1 MKRILCLLCALLV
14 ALCPVCALAASVVE
28 PTQDFYVNDQAN
40 VLSEETEGLIV
51 LNNDQLEEACG
62 AQIVVVTVDTV
73 GSSGMENYAYTLF
86 NQWEIGSADQN
97 NGVLVLLSIEDDDYW
112 TMTGVGL
119 QDDLTAGDLSELQ
132 RAYLEPSFAQ
142 KDYDDGVRLYFSAL
156 FDRVSQIERANVRL
170 DDDLYAEWL
179 SAQGSSDSYSS
190 STYGYNN
197 QEYFDYPNERSG
209 GGFMSWF
216 IGLIVILF
224 LLNILRKALRG
235 AARPMRFTPWI
246 HVRPPRPRPHHPPFD
261 GGPRP
266 GPRPPHGGFGGPRP
280 GGPRPGGGHSRPGSF
295 GGGAGRSS
303 FGGSRSSFGGGS
315 RGGFGGGRSGG
326 GGGSRGGGAGRGR

>member
-14 ALCPVCALAASVVE
+14 ALCPVCALAASVIE

-73 GSSGMENYAYTLF
+73 GVSGMENYAYTLF
-86 NQWEIGSADQN
+86 NQWGIGSADDS

-112 TMTGVGL
+112 TMTGTGL

-132 RAYLEPSFAQ
+132 GAYLEPSFAQ
-142 KDYDDGVRLYFSAL
+142 KDYDTGVRLYFSAL
-156 FDRVSQIERANVRL
+156 FERVSQIERANVRL

-179 SAQGSSDSYSS
+179 AAQESGGGYSS
-190 STYGYNN
+190 STYTYNN
-197 QEYFDYPNERSG
+197 QESFDYRNERSG

-216 IGLIVILF
+216 VGLIVLLI
-224 LLNILRKALRG
+224 LLNILRRALRG
-235 AARPMRFTPWI
+235 AARPMRFMPWI

-266 GPRPPHGGFGGPRP
+266 GPRPPHGGLGGGPRP
-280 GGPRPGGGHSRPGSF
+280 GVSRPSSFSRPGGSRPGGVS
-295 GGGAGRSS
+295 RPSS
-303 FGGSRSSFGGGS
+303 FSRPN
-315 RGGFGGGRSGG
+315 GGFGGGRSGG

>member
-1 MKRILCLLCALLV
+1 MKKILCLLCALLV
-14 ALCPVCALAASVVE
+14 ALCPVCALAASIIE

-51 LNNDQLEEACG
+51 LNNDHLEEACG

-73 GSSGMENYAYTLF
+73 GASGMENYAYTLF
-86 NQWEIGSADQN
+86 NQWGIGSADDN

-112 TMTGVGL
+112 TMTGTGL

-156 FDRVSQIERANVRL
+156 FDRVSQIERANIRL
-170 DDDLYAEWL
+170 DDNLYAEWL
-179 SAQGSSDSYSS
+179 AAQGSGSGFSS
-190 STYGYNN
+190 STYDYNN
-197 QEYFDYPNERSG
+197 QVYIDYHNERSG
-209 GGFMSWF
+209 GGFMNWF
-216 IGLIVILF
+216 VGLFVILI
-224 LLNILRKALRG
+224 LLNILRRAFRG

-246 HVRPPRPRPHHPPFD
+246 RVRPPRPHHPPFD
-261 GGPRP
+261 GGSRP
-266 GPRPPHGGFGGPRP
+266 GPRPPHGGFGGGPRP
-280 GGPRPGGGHSRPGSF
+280 GGPRPGGGHSRPSSF